1 MIINIAT
8 MGVCFCMLVFFRRM
22 DKSNVKMAKLRRY
35 SGRIFDDFKKM
46 TEKES
51 RKFHDATIEMDILLK
66 KSGAVA
72 QKLGESI
79 SEIEVRLKGL
89 DVEKNNLKKVDE
101 DLKVIS
107 SAAKDVNKQIQFIAT
122 ARDSFSD
129 LAREVTV
136 LQENVDNMNL
146 EMSNNL
152 QNFEDRLRERSREIS
167 EEAYQNAENLKID
180 LERRENEMAHS
191 SRDRMFQ
198 LTEEFTNNMT
208 SMEKR
213 VSESEDILVE
223 NFKIKI
229 SPLIKTVENAEN
241 LNRQL
246 NNLQET
252 FSIMENTFF
261 DEFKTKTGEM
271 KSEIDAD
278 IDKLRDKLSTVEGT
292 IDESRSKLIQSFEHE
307 VDKVRTEL
315 DNLSIHAVSKKDEI
329 VQATRREA
337 ENIRKRIED
346 FEDKFV
352 ELENRMID
360 TAEEKIDS
368 IDSEY
373 QNAEMR
379 INTLLTK
386 IKDEENQMERGFEL
400 LESRLGEL
408 RNEIMKYEQNN
419 EVFGKADE
427 LMNKVREFEK
437 FVGDLDQ
444 IKDLKKAA
452 DREIR
457 TYMSRKEKLADI
469 ENEIKSL
476 IEAND
481 LVVEKTDKLFDGIAK
496 VDSVNSRIDALTETY
511 SMIDRKISELRE
523 YEDLISRNLDSV
535 SKSDLII
542 QSIDSRIKSFE
553 SIMDRSDKK
562 LDSIG
567 SHLKRVEEEALILKT
582 KETDIRE
589 VKDRLN
595 EIDSLSEIM
604 EERIRQIQA
613 MFSKVE
619 GIRKEIDV
627 TDSRLQQMY
636 DATDQ
641 KMKEFSDFIQ
651 AVDNNNPILKQV
663 KGNPGGAI
671 PGKNLNDSMVRTVRE
686 LSEKGWDPESI
697 SRKLMIDENSIRF
710 IINTTSL

>member
-8 MGVCFCMLVFFRRM
+8 VGICFLMLVIFRRM

-35 SGRIFDDFKKM
+35 SGKIFEDFKKM
-46 TEKES
+46 AEKES
-51 RKFHDATIEMDILLK
+51 RQFHDATIEMDILLK

-72 QKLGESI
+72 KSLGESI
-79 SEIEVRLKGL
+79 SEIENRLKGL
-89 DVEKNNLKKVDE
+89 DIEKNNLKKVDE

-122 ARDSFSD
+122 ARESFADLSKSVTLLQDS
-129 LAREVTV
+129 
-136 LQENVDNMNL
+136 VDNMNL
-146 EMSNNL
+146 DLNNNI
-152 QNFEDRLRERSREIS
+152 QNFEDRLRERSRDIS
-167 EEAYQNAENLKID
+167 EEFYINAENLKID
-180 LERRENEMAHS
+180 LERRENEMSQS
-191 SRDRMFQ
+191 SRERVFK

-208 SMEKR
+208 AMEKR

-252 FSIMENTFF
+252 FSTMENTFF
-261 DEFKTKTGEM
+261 DEFKSKTNEM
-271 KSEIDAD
+271 KSGINSD
-278 IDKLRDKLSTVEGT
+278 IEKLRDKMAAVEGT
-292 IDESRSKLIQSFEHE
+292 ITESRTKLIQSFENE
-307 VDKVRTEL
+307 VSKVRTEL

-329 VQATRREA
+329 IQATRREA
-337 ENIRKRIED
+337 EGIKKTIED
-346 FEDKFV
+346 FEDKFMV
-352 ELENRMID
+352 LENRMID
-360 TAEEKIDS
+360 TAEEKIDN

-379 INTLLTK
+379 LNTLITK
-386 IKDEENQMERGFEL
+386 IRDEETQMERGFEL
-400 LESRLGEL
+400 LENRLGEL
-408 RNEIMKYEQNN
+408 RTEIVKYEQNN

-427 LMNKVREFEK
+427 LMRKVNEFEK
-437 FVGDLDQ
+437 FTADIEQ
-444 IKDLKKAA
+444 IKELKKTA
-452 DREIR
+452 DKEIR
-457 TYMSRKEKLADI
+457 TYMARKEKLADI
-469 ENEIKSL
+469 ENEIKGL
-476 IEAND
+476 MEVND
-481 LVVEKTDKLFDGIAK
+481 IVMEKSDKLLDSVSK

-511 SMIDRKISELRE
+511 SMIDRKINELRE
-523 YEDLISRNLDSV
+523 YEDTISRNLDSV

-553 SIMDRSDKK
+553 SVMDRSDKK

-567 SHLKRVEEEALILKT
+567 GKLKRVEEEALILKT
-582 KETDIRE
+582 KEGDIRE

-595 EIDSLSEIM
+595 EIDSLSGIM
-604 EERIRQIQA
+604 EERIKQIQA
-613 MFSKVE
+613 MFQKVE
-619 GIRKEIDV
+619 GIRREIDF
-627 TDSRLQQMY
+627 TDSKLQQMY

-663 KGNPGGAI
+663 KGNAGAI
-671 PGKNLNDSMVRTVRE
+671 PGKNLNDGMVRTVRE
-686 LSEKGWDPESI
+686 LSNKGWDPESI